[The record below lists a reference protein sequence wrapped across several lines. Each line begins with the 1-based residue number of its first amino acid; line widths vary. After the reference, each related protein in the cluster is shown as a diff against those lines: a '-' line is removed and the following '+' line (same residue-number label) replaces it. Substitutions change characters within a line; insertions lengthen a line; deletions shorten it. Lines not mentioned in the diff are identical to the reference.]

1 MTERAR
7 QRLLD
12 ALDACE
18 TIVSFVQGKT
28 LDDYE
33 DDVQLQL
40 PTERLLTIIG
50 EACSQAV
57 RAQPDLGSRIPDLQ
71 KVIGMRNRIIHGYH
85 LVDDEIVWEAVTDRI
100 PELLVTLKHLTMSL
114 E

>member
-18 TIVSFVQGKT
+18 TIVSFVQDKT

-33 DDVQLQL
+33 GDVQLQL
-40 PTERLLTIIG
+40 ATERLLTIIG
-50 EACSQAV
+50 EACNQAV
-57 RAQPDLGSRIPDLQ
+57 RAQPDLGSRIPELQ
-71 KVIGMRNRIIHGYH
+71 KVMACGIALFMDTI
-85 LVDDEIVWEAVTDRI
+85 
-100 PELLVTLKHLTMSL
+100 LLMTRSL
-114 E
+114 GRP